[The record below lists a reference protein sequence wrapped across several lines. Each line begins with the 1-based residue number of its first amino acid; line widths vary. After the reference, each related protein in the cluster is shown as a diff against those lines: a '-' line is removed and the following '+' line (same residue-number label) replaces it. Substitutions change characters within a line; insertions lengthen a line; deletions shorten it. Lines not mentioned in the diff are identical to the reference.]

1 MLDAQ
6 CSSKTQHVSLLEVM
20 DVVEQ
25 DSTRSTCCACLSY
38 FHIIHTGSTGL
49 VLVLCR
55 LLNWLFTDGELMLN
69 RNRDRCAYKYVFVS
83 VQHPVTNQIKPV
95 VNSCQPVVD
104 CTKTDPPGGKTST
117 PVLHNRLHKF
127 PPFFNRSISD
137 KTADIMSGEAFIE
150 VNCFSSVSKTINFS
164 WIGSILFKLGY
175 IRWEPG
181 PRGKTLLYI
190 NWIFKAHGGHHC
202 KPQDYVTH
210 DTLVSLLYNHFSI
223 VIWFFV
229 DFGSKTMLSNVV
241 KITIIG
247 LICF

>member
-1 MLDAQ
+1 MKKLAP
-6 CSSKTQHVSLLEVM
+6 LRGI
-20 DVVEQ
+20 VV
-25 DSTRSTCCACLSY
+25 
-38 FHIIHTGSTGL
+38 
-49 VLVLCR
+49 R
-55 LLNWLFTDGELMLN
+55 LYYG
-69 RNRDRCAYKYVFVS
+69 
-83 VQHPVTNQIKPV
+83 
-95 VNSCQPVVD
+95 
-104 CTKTDPPGGKTST
+104 
-117 PVLHNRLHKF
+117 NRLHKF

-175 IRWEPG
+175 IRWKPG
-181 PRGKTLLYI
+181 PGGKTLLYI
-190 NWIFKAHGGHHC
+190 NRIFKTHGGHHC
-202 KPQDYVTH
+202 KPQNYVTH

-247 LICF
+247 LIGRAAILFNHFIAPISHLIN